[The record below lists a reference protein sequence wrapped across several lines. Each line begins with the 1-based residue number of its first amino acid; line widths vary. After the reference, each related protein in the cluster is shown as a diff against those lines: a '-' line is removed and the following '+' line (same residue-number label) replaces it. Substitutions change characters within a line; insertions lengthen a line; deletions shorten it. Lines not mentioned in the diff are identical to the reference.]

1 MCNEIAQET
10 KKLQIINHKLRR
22 MMKTDPEIKS
32 ERI

>member
-22 MMKTDPEIKS
+22 MMET
-32 ERI
+32 